1 MMLRSRRKPTPESAP
16 VLLGYIDTA
25 SISAGKTAI
34 DVGAPMRARAAEYGY
49 TWGGTYL
56 DHHTHGETVAAL
68 TRAAAANPAVVAV
81 IVPDDTHL
89 PDGQHTI
96 ITTSTRRI
104 RVLTTHTLNDTLGH
118 RALPATGKGGRD
130 D

>member
-1 MMLRSRRKPTPESAP
+1 MLRSKRKPIPESAP

-25 SISAGKTAI
+25 RIPTGKTAI
-34 DVGAPMRARAAEYGY
+34 DVGAPMRARATEYGY
-49 TWGGTYL
+49 SWGGTYL

-68 TRAAAANPAVVAV
+68 TRAAAADPAVVAV
-81 IVPDDTHL
+81 IVPDHTHL
-89 PDGQHTI
+89 PDGLHTI
-96 ITTSTRRI
+96 TASTRRI

-118 RALPATGKGGRD
+118 RARPATGKAGHD